1 MLLIADSSALVALS
15 IMDSLTTLDRLFG
28 RVLVPEAGVS

>member
-15 IMDSLTTLDRLFG
+15 VMYSLTTLDRLFG
-28 RVLVPEAGVS
+28 RVNLSRNVC